1 MKGPMTEHTKIL
13 FLVGMMGTGKT
24 TIGQLV
30 AEKMNFKFID
40 TDDWIEK
47 QNAMSV
53 SEIFNSKGEIFF
65 RSQEKAF
72 ILDQLPLRSCV
83 VSCGGGL
90 CIANGMMDL
99 LKSKGTVICLWAS
112 DREIIKRISKDNLRP
127 LLGHLDPSKQVREI
141 LQKRSNIYLSSD
153 HVVETDGLNPS
164 QVAHSVV
171 DLFSSSQD

>member
-1 MKGPMTEHTKIL
+1 MTEHTKIL

-65 RSQEKAF
+65 RSQ
-72 ILDQLPLRSCV
+72 
-83 VSCGGGL
+83 
-90 CIANGMMDL
+90 
-99 LKSKGTVICLWAS
+99 
-112 DREIIKRISKDNLRP
+112 
-127 LLGHLDPSKQVREI
+127 
-141 LQKRSNIYLSSD
+141 
-153 HVVETDGLNPS
+153 
-164 QVAHSVV
+164 
-171 DLFSSSQD
+171 